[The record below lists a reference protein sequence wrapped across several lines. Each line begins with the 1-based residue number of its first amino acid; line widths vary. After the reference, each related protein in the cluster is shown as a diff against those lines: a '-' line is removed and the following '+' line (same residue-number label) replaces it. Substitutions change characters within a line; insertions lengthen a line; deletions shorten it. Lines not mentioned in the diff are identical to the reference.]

1 MNHARISASELPSLV
16 FIAKSGAGTRGPTRH
31 EADTMVR
38 PAGTRRG
45 HHVVNS
51 HRSILL
57 AIAVALFPAFSQAQ
71 DFPADRSVQQITGGV
86 DEPARQE
93 EGDASSG
100 HKRILGIIPNYR
112 TSPPLTN
119 YVPLTT
125 RDKFKMASQDAVDP
139 GTFALA
145 ALFAAE
151 AQLTEEM
158 PSFGHGP
165 PAFARYFAAA
175 TADFMIGD
183 FMTEAVY
190 PALLR
195 QDPRYFRK
203 GSGSA
208 WGRLGYAMRQIVW
221 THADSGH
228 MQFNVSEVAGNAT
241 AVAIGNAYYPDNR
254 TLGNNVSKLGIQ
266 LAVDTVSNI
275 LKEFSPDLDRLFTH
289 SHVNKPRS

>member
-1 MNHARISASELPSLV
+1 
-16 FIAKSGAGTRGPTRH
+16 
-31 EADTMVR
+31 
-38 PAGTRRG
+38 
-45 HHVVNS
+45 VNP
-51 HRSILL
+51 HRSIILVL
-57 AIAVALFPAFSQAQ
+57 TAISLFPSPSQGQ
-71 DFPADRSVQQITGGV
+71 DRPADQAVQQIAGSV
-86 DEPARQE
+86 DEPAQS
-93 EGDASSG
+93 EGDSNGG

-125 RDKFKMASQDAVDP
+125 GEKFKMASQDALDP
-139 GTFALA
+139 GTFVLA
-145 ALFAAE
+145 GLFAAE
-151 AQLTEEM
+151 AQLTDET
-158 PSFGHGP
+158 PSFGHGA

-190 PALLR
+190 PSLLR

-203 GSGSA
+203 GTGNA

-228 MQFNVSEVAGNAT
+228 MQFNISEVAGNAT
-241 AVAIGNAYYPDNR
+241 AVAIGNVYYPDNR
-254 TLGNNVSKLGIQ
+254 TLSSNVSKLGIQ

-275 LKEFSPDLDRLFTH
+275 LKEFSPDLDRLFTR
-289 SHVNKPRS
+289 SHAVKPGS

>member
-1 MNHARISASELPSLV
+1 VNRYRSV
-16 FIAKSGAGTRGPTRH
+16 FFVLA
-31 EADTMVR
+31 
-38 PAGTRRG
+38 
-45 HHVVNS
+45 
-51 HRSILL
+51 
-57 AIAVALFPAFSQAQ
+57 AIALCPTPSRAQEEPVA
-71 DFPADRSVQQITGGV
+71 RSGQQIAGSG
-86 DEPARQE
+86 DQPAQA
-93 EGDASSG
+93 EGDNGSG

-125 RDKFKMASQDAVDP
+125 GEKFKMATQDALDP

-145 ALFAAE
+145 GLFAIE
-151 AQLTEEM
+151 AQLTDET
-158 PSFGHGP
+158 PSFGHGA
-165 PAFARYFAAA
+165 PAFARYFTAA
-175 TADFMIGD
+175 TADFVIGD

-190 PALLR
+190 PTLLR

-228 MQFNVSEVAGNAT
+228 MQFNISEVAGNAT

-254 TLGNNVSKLGIQ
+254 TLSNNVSKLGIQ

-275 LKEFSPDLDRLFTH
+275 LKEFSPDLDRLFSR
-289 SHVNKPRS
+289 SHAIKPGS

>member
-1 MNHARISASELPSLV
+1 MLL
-16 FIAKSGAGTRGPTRH
+16 RGPHT
-31 EADTMVR
+31 
-38 PAGTRRG
+38 
-45 HHVVNS
+45 VNS
-51 HRSILL
+51 HRSSVFILA
-57 AIAVALFPAFSQAQ
+57 AIVFCPALSRAQ
-71 DFPADRSVQQITGGV
+71 EQPGGRPDQQIVAGA
-86 DEPARQE
+86 DQPAQA
-93 EGDASSG
+93 EGDDNGG

-125 RDKFKMASQDAVDP
+125 RDKFKMASQDAIDP
-139 GTFALA
+139 GTFVLA
-145 ALFAAE
+145 GLFAVE
-151 AQLTEEM
+151 AQLTDET
-158 PSFGHGP
+158 PSFGHGA

-203 GSGSA
+203 GSGSG

-228 MQFNVSEVAGNAT
+228 MQFNISEVAGNAT
-241 AVAIGNAYYPDNR
+241 AVAI
-254 TLGNNVSKLGIQ
+254 
-266 LAVDTVSNI
+266 
-275 LKEFSPDLDRLFTH
+275 
-289 SHVNKPRS
+289 

>member
-1 MNHARISASELPSLV
+1 MDHARTSTLRERFSTKPLQC
-16 FIAKSGAGTRGPTRH
+16 F
-31 EADTMVR
+31 VR
-38 PAGTRRG
+38 STLRRG
-45 HHVVNS
+45 HQILNCH
-51 HRSILL
+51 HRSVIFVLAAL
-57 AIAVALFPAFSQAQ
+57 VVFPPRSLAQDRPVDRPGRAIAES
-71 DFPADRSVQQITGGV
+71 T
-86 DEPARQE
+86 DEPQQA
-93 EGDASSG
+93 EGDDGG

-145 ALFAAE
+145 GLFAVE
-151 AQLTEEM
+151 AQLTDET
-158 PSFGHGP
+158 PSFGHGA
-165 PAFARYFAAA
+165 PAFARYFGAA
-175 TADFMIGD
+175 TADFVIGD

-190 PALLR
+190 PSLLR

-208 WGRLGYAMRQIVW
+208 WGRLGYAVRQIVW

-228 MQFNVSEVAGNAT
+228 MQFNMSEVAGNAT

-254 TLGNNVSKLGIQ
+254 TLSNNVSKLGIQ

-275 LKEFSPDLDRLFTH
+275 LKEFSPDLDRLFSR
-289 SHVNKPRS
+289 SHAVKPRS

>member
-1 MNHARISASELPSLV
+1 M
-16 FIAKSGAGTRGPTRH
+16 
-31 EADTMVR
+31 
-38 PAGTRRG
+38 
-45 HHVVNS
+45 NS
-51 HRSILL
+51 HRSLILVF
-57 AIAVALFPAFSQAQ
+57 AVLFLCPAGSRAQ
-71 DFPADRSVQQITGGV
+71 EHPITGPDHEIAGAP
-86 DEPARQE
+86 DEPAQS
-93 EGDASSG
+93 EGDGTGG

-125 RDKFKMASQDAVDP
+125 RDKFKMATQDAVDP

-145 ALFAAE
+145 GLFAIE
-151 AQLTEEM
+151 AQLTEET
-158 PSFGHGP
+158 PSFGHGA

-183 FMTEAVY
+183 FMTEAIY
-190 PALLR
+190 PSLLR

-203 GSGSA
+203 GSGGA

-228 MQFNVSEVAGNAT
+228 MQFNISEVAGNAT

-254 TLGNNVSKLGIQ
+254 TFSNNVSKLGIQ

-275 LKEFSPDLDRLFTH
+275 LKEFSPDLDRLFSR
-289 SHVNKPRS
+289 SHAVKPRS